1 MEMDLFVNM
10 MIVLLL
16 SLLLVLMVY
25 MLAVL
30 VKMNKA
36 LERIV
41 PKRKK

>member
-1 MEMDLFVNM
+1 MDLFVNM

-16 SLLLVLMVY
+16 SLLLVLMVF
-25 MLAVL
+25 MLTIL

-36 LERIV
+36 LERMI